1 MLMINKLSLT
11 VSNSET
17 FETIEIS
24 PTSVT
29 VKIFDDYI
37 EFYYFINWRLPDNE
51 HIDKLVRGREI
62 SIRGLAKISFDEI
75 GKAALSEDG
84 VHIAPIPNI
93 IDIVLDDAE
102 LYEEIELS
110 NKTEYIKNHVI
121 GAYAIM
127 GNESKHLRVF

>member
-1 MLMINKLSLT
+1 MIQKLSLT

-17 FETIEIS
+17 FETIEVS

-29 VKIFDDYI
+29 VKMFDDYI
-37 EFYYFINWRLPDNE
+37 ALQYFIDWRLPDNE
-51 HIDKLVRGREI
+51 HIDKLIRGREV

-75 GKAALSEDG
+75 GKAVLCEDG
-84 VHIAPIPNI
+84 VRITPIPNI
-93 IDIVLDDAE
+93 IDIAFDDAE

-121 GAYAIM
+121 AAYSIM
-127 GNESKHLRVF
+127 GNEDKHLRIF

>member
-1 MLMINKLSLT
+1 MINKLSLT

-17 FETIEIS
+17 FETIEFS
-24 PTSVT
+24 PTSVI

-37 EFYYFINWRLPDNE
+37 EFNYFIDWRLPNNE
-51 HIDKLVRGREI
+51 HIDKLIRGREV
-62 SIRGLAKISFDEI
+62 SIRSVAKISFEEI
-75 GKAALSEDG
+75 GKAAFYEDG
-84 VHIAPIPNI
+84 IHITPIPNI
-93 IDIVLDDAE
+93 IDIAFDDAE

-127 GNESKHLRVF
+127 GNESKHLKVF

>member
-1 MLMINKLSLT
+1 MINKLSLT

-17 FETIEIS
+17 FETIEFS
-24 PTSVT
+24 PTSVI

-37 EFYYFINWRLPDNE
+37 EFNYFIDWRLPDNE
-51 HIDKLVRGREI
+51 HIDKLIRGREV
-62 SIRGLAKISFDEI
+62 SIRSVAKISFDEI
-75 GKAALSEDG
+75 GKAAFYEDG
-84 VHIAPIPNI
+84 IHITPITNI
-93 IDIVLDDAE
+93 IDIAFDDAE

-121 GAYAIM
+121 GAYVIM

>member
-1 MLMINKLSLT
+1 MINKLSLT

-17 FETIEIS
+17 FTTIEVS

-29 VKIFDDYI
+29 VKTFDDYI
-37 EFYYFINWRLPDNE
+37 ELQYFIDWRLPDNE
-51 HIDKLVRGREI
+51 HIDNLIRGREV
-62 SIRGLAKISFDEI
+62 SIRSLAKISFDEI
-75 GKAALSEDG
+75 GKAALSEEG
-84 VHIAPIPNI
+84 VRIAPIPNI
-93 IDIVLDDAE
+93 IDIAFDDAE

-127 GNESKHLRVF
+127 GNEDKRLRVF

>member
-1 MLMINKLSLT
+1 MINKLSLT

-17 FETIEIS
+17 FETIEFS
-24 PTSVT
+24 PTSVI

-37 EFYYFINWRLPDNE
+37 EFNYFIDWRLPDNE
-51 HIDKLVRGREI
+51 HIDKLIRGREV
-62 SIRGLAKISFDEI
+62 SIRSVAKISFDEI
-75 GKAALSEDG
+75 GKAAFYEDG
-84 VHIAPIPNI
+84 IHITPIPNI
-93 IDIVLDDAE
+93 IDIAFDDAE

>member
-1 MLMINKLSLT
+1 MINKLSLT

-17 FETIEIS
+17 FETIEVS

-29 VKIFDDYI
+29 VKMFDDYI
-37 EFYYFINWRLPDNE
+37 ELQYFIDWRLPDNE
-51 HIDKLVRGREI
+51 HIDKLIRGREV

-84 VHIAPIPNI
+84 THIAPIPNI
-93 IDIVLDDAE
+93 IDIAFDDAE

>member
-1 MLMINKLSLT
+1 MINKLSLSIT
-11 VSNSET
+11 NNET
-17 FETIEIS
+17 FVTIEFA
-24 PTSVT
+24 PTDHT

-37 EFYYFINWRLPDNE
+37 EIEYYVDWKMPNVELSDELI
-51 HIDKLVRGREI
+51 RGREV

-75 GKAALSEDG
+75 GKAALCEDG
-84 VHIAPIPNI
+84 VRITPIPNI
-93 IDIVLDDAE
+93 IDIAFDDAE

-127 GNESKHLRVF
+127 GNESKHLKVF

>member
-1 MLMINKLSLT
+1 MINKLSLT

-17 FETIEIS
+17 FTTIDVS

-29 VKIFDDYI
+29 VKVFDDYI
-37 EFYYFINWRLPDNE
+37 ELQYFIDWRLPDNE
-51 HIDKLVRGREI
+51 HIDNLIRGREV
-62 SIRGLAKISFDEI
+62 SIRGLAKISFGEI

-84 VHIAPIPNI
+84 TRIAPIPNI
-93 IDIVLDDAE
+93 IDIAFDDAE

-127 GNESKHLRVF
+127 GNEDKHLRVF

>member
-1 MLMINKLSLT
+1 MINKLSLT

-17 FETIEIS
+17 FETIEVS

-37 EFYYFINWRLPDNE
+37 ELQYFIDWRLPDNE
-51 HIDKLVRGREI
+51 HIDKLIRGREV
-62 SIRGLAKISFDEI
+62 SIRGLAKINFDEI
-75 GKAALSEDG
+75 GKAALCEDG
-84 VHIAPIPNI
+84 VRITPIPNI
-93 IDIVLDDAE
+93 IDIAFDDAE

-127 GNESKHLRVF
+127 GNEDKHLRVF

>member
-1 MLMINKLSLT
+1 MINKLSLT

-17 FETIEIS
+17 FETIEFS

-29 VKIFDDYI
+29 VKVFDDYI
-37 EFYYFINWRLPDNE
+37 ELQYFIDWRLPNNE
-51 HIDKLVRGREI
+51 HIDKLIRGREV
-62 SIRGLAKISFDEI
+62 SIRSVAKISFEEI
-75 GKAALSEDG
+75 GKAAFYEDG
-84 VHIAPIPNI
+84 IHITPIPNI
-93 IDIVLDDAE
+93 IDIAFDDAE

-127 GNESKHLRVF
+127 GNESKHLKVF

>member
-1 MLMINKLSLT
+1 MINKLSLT

-17 FETIEIS
+17 FETIEVS

-37 EFYYFINWRLPDNE
+37 EFDYFIDWRLPDNE
-51 HIDKLVRGREI
+51 HIDRLIRGRNV
-62 SIRGLAKISFDEI
+62 SIRSIAKISFDEI
-75 GKAALSEDG
+75 GKAALYEDG
-84 VHIAPIPNI
+84 ARISPIPNI
-93 IDIVLDDAE
+93 IDIAFDDAE